1 MTILSIDH
9 AQLGFPAGK
18 HAQVRHFYAELIG
31 LREQEP
37 GDGRALRFRAGS
49 QRIDLVP
56 VHPWRPHADT
66 PHLAL
71 QTENLSGLRARLLDA
86 GVALDESRHLPG
98 HRRFYVRD
106 PGGNTLELL
115 ERVDVPNGQ
124 GRAA

>member
-37 GDGRALRFRAGS
+37 GDGRALRFRAGG

-56 VHPWRPHADT
+56 VQPWRSHAGT

-71 QTENLSGLRARLLDA
+71 QAENLSGLRARLLDA
-86 GVALDESRHLPG
+86 GVELDESRPLPG
-98 HRRFYVRD
+98 HLRFYVRD

-115 ERVDVPNGQ
+115 EPVGAPTGQ
-124 GRAA
+124 ERAA